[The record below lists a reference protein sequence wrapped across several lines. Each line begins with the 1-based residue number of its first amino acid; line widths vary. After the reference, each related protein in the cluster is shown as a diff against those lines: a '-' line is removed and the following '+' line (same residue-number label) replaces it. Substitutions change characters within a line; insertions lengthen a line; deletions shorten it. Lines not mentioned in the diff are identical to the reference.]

1 MSVDLS
7 ELDLGFVVSLG
18 TLREVLRS
26 LNVDGRRWWIS
37 SDPHDAAESGFV
49 SIGHGCQG
57 CSDRLNTLHFRIPVV
72 GNQSWKAR
80 TDRLILL
87 LDPSTACAEDP
98 GYYLDDGRVLED
110 PVEDLLC
117 FYQPIERALTVR
129 LQANS

>member
-1 MSVDLS
+1 MSVDRS
-7 ELDLGFVVSLG
+7 ELDLGFVLSLG

-37 SDPHDAAESGFV
+37 SDPHDAAEEGFI

-57 CSDRLNTLHFRIPVV
+57 CYDRLNTIHFRIPVV
-72 GNQSWKAR
+72 GNQGWKAR

-87 LDPSTACAEDP
+87 LDSTTASAEDP
-98 GYYLDDGRVLED
+98 GYYLDDGRVFED

-117 FYQPIERALTVR
+117 FYQPFERALAAR